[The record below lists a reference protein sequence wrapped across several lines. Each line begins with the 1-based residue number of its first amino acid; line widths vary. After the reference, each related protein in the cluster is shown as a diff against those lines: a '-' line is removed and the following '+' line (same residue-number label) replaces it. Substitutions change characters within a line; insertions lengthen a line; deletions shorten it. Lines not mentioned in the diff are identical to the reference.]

1 MKITPITDPGAL
13 HKGLEVVPRE
23 RQALVNEAI
32 RREEPEILSFLPGV
46 DTTRVAFNNVELCTY
61 ILHYNFR
68 QLLRLPSLGI
78 IDQKQKYSSIYN
90 NVGSLQQFMSTQ
102 GVKMLS
108 YRVVAEIMLLYGLRA
123 ADMKTISTW
132 CCTFQ
137 PDGSSKEPDY
147 ARLTS
152 IYTKKQL
159 AQHIKDH
166 VDEAATKMF
175 PFRILKGME
184 YLSYADFLHVF
195 QSVGQDPYQI
205 LEKFVKREANT
216 LPKYGIAGI
225 QEDAFDLDHLDGP
238 PKKQVHKPAAEP
250 EHETMS
256 NLTIVEDTELS
267 ANPAKPSKDE
277 EMANQFAQVINDA
290 VRPMSRRRKV
300 NLAGNILTLRKG
312 VSDSNTIG
320 FDSLFLASGCTNLD
334 IFNYA
339 ARVSVSY
346 GVPMYDL
353 FYHDIGPGEFEPKQ
367 SFTVPEYTLDDI
379 SDVVNQGKTA
389 RIQVTDENMFELLAD
404 RPPMYLRQFGEL
416 RGEASKQPAAAQES
430 IMNPPCVAQEPI
442 VTDDIEIEEKERI
455 AMNIKMRLRVCTP
468 CDADSWENDNPDK
481 SAPGFHWDNA
491 NQEITEKAQACV
503 EAKLNSGLI
512 DLDQVKSELSKLVEH
527 PYKAQVQAVG
537 EGCRMT
543 LELF

>member
-1 MKITPITDPGAL
+1 MKITPITDPGTL

-108 YRVVAEIMLLYGLRA
+108 YRVVAEIMLLYGLHA

-137 PDGSSKEPDY
+137 PDGSGKEPDY
-147 ARLTS
+147 AKLTS

-175 PFRILKGME
+175 PIRILKGME

-195 QSVGQDPYQI
+195 QSVGQDPYQL
-205 LEKFVKREANT
+205 LEKFVKREDNT

-225 QEDAFDLDHLDGP
+225 KEDAFVLDYLDGP
-238 PKKQVHKPAAEP
+238 PAKPVCKPAEEP
-250 EHETMS
+250 AP
-256 NLTIVEDTELS
+256 NLIVAEDTELS
-267 ANPAKPSKDE
+267 ATLAKPSKDE
-277 EMANQFAQVINDA
+277 EMANQFAQVVNDA

-300 NLAGNILTLRKG
+300 NLAANILNLRKG

-346 GVPMYDL
+346 RVPMYDL

-379 SDVVNQGKTA
+379 SDVVNQGKTV

-416 RGEASKQPAAAQES
+416 RGEASKQPVAAQKS
-430 IMNPPCVAQEPI
+430 VVNPPCATQEPI
-442 VTDDIEIEEKERI
+442 VADNTGIKEKERI
-455 AMNIKMRLRVCTP
+455 TMNIKLRLRVCTP
-468 CDADSWENDNPDK
+468 CDADSWENDNPDR

-491 NQEITEKAQACV
+491 SQEITEKAQACV

-512 DLDQVKSELSKLVEH
+512 DLDQVKAELSKLIEH